1 MIFLVR
7 LLSFGDCMPKE
18 GYRVITVK
26 EELYNRLAT
35 VAKEQGK
42 TIQELL
48 TNSVEGLRGFE
59 SLFPHQNFSYLS
71 RRPEL
76 SQILIKLALG

>member
-1 MIFLVR
+1 
-7 LLSFGDCMPKE
+7 MPKE

-26 EELYNRLAT
+26 EELYNRLAI

-59 SLFPHQNFSYLS
+59 SLFPHHFLKTIKSTSDLRFRGSGYSNFGDSNPEK
-71 RRPEL
+71 RR
-76 SQILIKLALG
+76 S